1 MNHSEQQ
8 SIHESRDGDAADGPQ
23 TACDLRVAFDGNR
36 GRAISFT
43 CDGREI
49 RAYEGETVAAALLA
63 HGQRALRTT
72 SRESQPRGIFCN
84 MGICFDCLV
93 EIDGRPNLRACQS
106 FVVQGMRVRT
116 QYGVGEW
123 ELPT

>member
-49 RAYEGETVAAALLA
+49 RAYEGETVAALSLQIRCGARSRPHAPWALSPP
-63 HGQRALRTT
+63 RTT
-72 SRESQPRGIFCN
+72 SA
-84 MGICFDCLV
+84 L
-93 EIDGRPNLRACQS
+93 LRDWS
-106 FVVQGMRVRT
+106 
-116 QYGVGEW
+116 
-123 ELPT
+123 